1 MLTSTDS
8 YKTCLIPHKTTP
20 GIIIIGIFGG
30 RYHRKSKG
38 GNFKKMVDG
47 ANNQVY
53 TTIAVYTSYALT
65 EKMDLHIIY

>member
-1 MLTSTDS
+1 
-8 YKTCLIPHKTTP
+8 
-20 GIIIIGIFGG
+20 
-30 RYHRKSKG
+30 
-38 GNFKKMVDG
+38 MVDG